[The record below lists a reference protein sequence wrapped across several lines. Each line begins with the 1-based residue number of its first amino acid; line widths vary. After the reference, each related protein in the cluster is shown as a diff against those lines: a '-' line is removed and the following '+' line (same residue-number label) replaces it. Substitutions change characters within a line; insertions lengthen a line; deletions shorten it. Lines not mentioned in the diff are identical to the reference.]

1 MSERQARAWALAL
14 TSAAFLMVT
23 LDALVV
29 VTALPAI
36 QRDLHASV
44 GTLEWTV
51 NAFTLAYAAGIITA
65 ASLGDRF
72 GRRRSRWGR

>member
-1 MSERQARAWALAL
+1 MWRLNRAPYLRSTWMSERQARAWALAL

-36 QRDLHASV
+36 Q
-44 GTLEWTV
+44 
-51 NAFTLAYAAGIITA
+51 I
-65 ASLGDRF
+65 
-72 GRRRSRWGR
+72 GRAHV